1 MPSSL
6 ILSVPHETATIFTT
20 LQMRKQVCEG
30 VSCNLLKVTYPQL
43 ASGRVWSEFG
53 SVGLQS
59 PLSFHNVTGPSSS
72 EPRSRM

>member
-43 ASGRVWSEFG
+43 ASGRAR
-53 SVGLQS
+53 
-59 PLSFHNVTGPSSS
+59 T
-72 EPRSRM
+72 